1 MKCRIRI
8 NSTSGDFLELNDL
21 DLANISFIESKGFDV
36 STVSGLTKAKTWLE
50 TTDPDNLMYGDPTG
64 DPFDIQ
70 MGSMRRG
77 MLIEAVEKKLKRLQ
91 TS

>member
-1 MKCRIRI
+1 
-8 NSTSGDFLELNDL
+8 
-21 DLANISFIESKGFDV
+21 
-36 STVSGLTKAKTWLE
+36 
-50 TTDPDNLMYGDPTG
+50 MYGDPTG